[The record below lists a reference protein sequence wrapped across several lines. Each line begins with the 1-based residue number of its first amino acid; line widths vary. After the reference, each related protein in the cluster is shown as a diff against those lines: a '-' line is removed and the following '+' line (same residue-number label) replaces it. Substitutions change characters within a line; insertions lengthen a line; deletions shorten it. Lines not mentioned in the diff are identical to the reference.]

1 MSFFTSFSNR
11 FQEISTNALSA
22 GKYQNQSLTTMQ
34 EKRIPHQIVAR
45 LTGVIWRWQDKSAK
59 REARGHGFSGNLA
72 LKPTRCLRAAC
83 QLWSQ
88 VCRVRTSH
96 CARSLRAWSISV
108 WLHLVGRPLSVV
120 LLSSGPISG
129 PHAGSEK
136 VKLLWFKR
144 KIRDCSQSTW

>member
-22 GKYQNQSLTTMQ
+22 GKYQNQSLTTIQ

-72 LKPTRCLRAAC
+72 LKPTMCLRAAC
-83 QLWSQ
+83 DPRFAEYVPHTALAVYAHDQY
-88 VCRVRTSH
+88 
-96 CARSLRAWSISV
+96 I

-129 PHAGSEK
+129 PHAASKK